1 MRFSCIIY
9 NFKLK
14 QVKIKANTLSRILF
28 LILKEEIFYV
38 IFVTHTKTCLSNFL
52 IATRSE
58 KSQKL
63 RSVWISVIGNETATN
78 LFWEKSID
86 NFKRKCSF

>member
-1 MRFSCIIY
+1 MKVWDFPESYIILSW
-9 NFKLK
+9 NK
-14 QVKIKANTLSRILF
+14 VKIKENTLSKILF

-38 IFVTHTKTCLSNFL
+38 IFVTYTDTCLSNFL

-78 LFWEKSID
+78 LFWEK
-86 NFKRKCSF
+86 KYW